1 MTDQIIIRKYTSYDQ
16 NSILEMLRLNTPAYF
31 APEEKE
37 DLIRYLNN
45 HSENY
50 FVVEYGKAIVSCG
63 GYNYSDEKGVIRIS
77 WDMVDPQYQ
86 GMGFGTRLTEFRIE
100 MIKQLADIKRIE
112 VRTSQLA
119 FKYYERFGFVLKAV
133 IKDFWAAG
141 FDMYRMEMEL
151 EN

>member
-1 MTDQIIIRKYTSYDQ
+1 MPDQIIIRKYTSYDQ
-16 NSILEMLRLNTPAYF
+16 SSILEMLRLNTPAYF

-37 DLIRYLNN
+37 DLINYLNN

-100 MIKQLADIKRIE
+100 LIRQLPDIKKIE

-119 FKYYERFGFVLKAV
+119 YKYYERFGFGLKEV
-133 IKDFWAAG
+133 TKDFWAAG
-141 FDMYRMEMEL
+141 FDMYRMEMDL